1 MNNSSTKFLRVSE
14 EMGVLP
20 IVSTARAAMQQ
31 ASAAVGIIAWPLA
44 RPVAKRANNESPA
57 PATSSGLTDRA
68 EGLAAELARGSKV
81 VGNKALGPQL
91 HHEAFTAGTQ

>member
-1 MNNSSTKFLRVSE
+1 M
-14 EMGVLP
+14 LP

-68 EGLAAELARGSKV
+68 GKAWLLSWPEEARS
-81 VGNKALGPQL
+81 
-91 HHEAFTAGTQ
+91 